1 MQQTIAHMF
10 LERVEA
16 TPNRR
21 AYSAWTQGAFRDYS
35 FRDYEENARNVGLGL
50 MRLGLAPG
58 DKVAILGQT
67 RAEWAYCDIG
77 AICVGGVTVGLYPTL
92 MPEGVGSMEYI
103 LNHSE
108 SRFLFVENLAVLK
121 EKIAPILRKL
131 SSVSNIFLWDADDE
145 ARELDPRISSLA
157 ELMKLGA
164 EAHAENGELF
174 RREALARRPSE
185 LALLIYTSGTTG
197 QPKGAMLSHGNVW
210 ALQDSLSQILPP
222 PEPGGGHTVSFLP
235 MAHAAER
242 CVAHYGRIKWGTAT
256 HFARSM
262 ESLLDDIAV
271 ARPTRFGS
279 VPRIF
284 EKVYAAVQSE
294 IAKQNGYKGSL
305 ARAIY
310 QAGLDV
316 GAAARNGG
324 NVGLSTRVL
333 GWLFDKKIGGPL
345 RERFGG
351 QCEWFISGAA
361 PIAVEIL
368 EFFDACGFK
377 TYEAYGLTEATGIV
391 TANHPESLKYGTVGK
406 PIPNVEVWIASDGE
420 ILVKGPIVFQ
430 GYFQD
435 DEATREALAD
445 GWLRTGDIGFLDD
458 EGFLRVTDRKKNIVV
473 TAAGKNITPSNIEN
487 EVKNHPLIAY
497 CHLHADRR
505 PFPTALICL
514 DHEHLA
520 AFAKERGLPGTT
532 VSELKDH
539 PVVLAEVQAAI
550 DKANAAFASFERIK
564 KFAIVPTEFSID
576 GGELT
581 PTLKV
586 KRREVEQK
594 YASVLER
601 LYE

>member
-1 MQQTIAHMF
+1 MQTIARMF
-10 LERVEA
+10 LDRVEA
-16 TPNRR
+16 TPTRR

-35 FRDYEENARNVGLGL
+35 FRDYEEQARNVGLGL
-50 MRLGLAPG
+50 LRLGLAPG

-92 MPEGVGSMEYI
+92 LPEGIGSMEYI
-103 LNHSE
+103 LNHSGT
-108 SRFLFVENLAVLK
+108 RFLFVENAAVLR
-121 EKIAPILRKL
+121 EKIAPILRKIPE
-131 SSVSNIFLWDADDE
+131 VSNIFLWDADDE
-145 ARELDPRISSLA
+145 ARDLDPRISSLG
-157 ELMKLGA
+157 ELMRLGA
-164 EAHAENGELF
+164 SAHADDRELF
-174 RREALARRPSE
+174 RREALSRKPSE

-262 ESLLDDIAV
+262 ESLLEDIAV

-284 EKVYAAVQSE
+284 EKVHAAVQGE
-294 IAKQNGYKGSL
+294 IAKQVGYKGAL

-310 QAGLDV
+310 QAGLEV
-316 GAAARNGG
+316 GAAKRNGG
-324 NVGLSTRVL
+324 NVGFSTRAL
-333 GWLFDKKIGGPL
+333 GWLFEKKIGEPL
-345 RERFGG
+345 RQRFGG

-377 TYEAYGLTEATGIV
+377 TYEAYGLTEATGIL
-391 TANHPESLKYGTVGK
+391 TANHPGSLKYGTVGK
-406 PIPNVEVWIASDGE
+406 AIPNVEIAIASDGE
-420 ILVKGPIVFQ
+420 ILAKGPTVFQ
-430 GYFQD
+430 GYFK
-435 DEATREALAD
+435 DEDATKDALDD

-458 EGFLRVTDRKKNIVV
+458 QGFLRITDRKKNILV

-514 DHEHLA
+514 DHEQLA
-520 AFAKERGLPGTT
+520 AFAEERNLPGRT
-532 VSELKDH
+532 VAELKDH
-539 PVVLAEVQAAI
+539 PAVLAEVQGAI
-550 DKANAAFASFERIK
+550 DRANAAFASYERIK

-594 YASVLER
+594 YASVLDR
-601 LYE
+601 LYQ